1 MIAIAALVLVFWDQP
16 TGRVIIGITLGVLV
30 ALVIIEF
37 LGRPPSPVAPETV
50 EPEIP
55 ADGEVSD
62 SAPPAEPVLTGSQAR
77 DASEADAWLRCRA
90 TEAIAPPGGSAG
102 STRART
108 DVIRP
113 SAPCGSSDRRRWAG
127 AAGATARR
135 CHGMPRL
142 IRGGRPLPDIAD
154 HVDQPEP
161 VGRKRPHRRCANP
174 AVSARVLVREPPC
187 QVFAINWPSGL
198 TSSPQ
203 AYVDVLPAR
212 AAYSHSASLGRRR
225 PAQFA
230 YASASDRRPEPQ
242 GGRTSPRCWT
252 QGRTD
257 AASRHRPT
265 SATTAA
271 SCSGRP
277 VQVEAKANAPGSSS
291 SGGRSGNS
299 A

>member
-1 MIAIAALVLVFWDQP
+1 MFWY
-16 TGRVIIGITLGVLV
+16 GNR
-30 ALVIIEF
+30 
-37 LGRPPSPVAPETV
+37 
-50 EPEIP
+50 
-55 ADGEVSD
+55 
-62 SAPPAEPVLTGSQAR
+62 
-77 DASEADAWLRCRA
+77 
-90 TEAIAPPGGSAG
+90 
-102 STRART
+102 
-108 DVIRP
+108 
-113 SAPCGSSDRRRWAG
+113 
-127 AAGATARR
+127 
-135 CHGMPRL
+135 
-142 IRGGRPLPDIAD
+142 
-154 HVDQPEP
+154 
-161 VGRKRPHRRCANP
+161 
-174 AVSARVLVREPPC
+174 PC

-242 GGRTSPRCWT
+242 GGRTSPRYWT

-271 SCSGRP
+271 SCSID
-277 VQVEAKANAPGSSS
+277 
-291 SGGRSGNS
+291 RSRCRGKGQRAWFKLLRREVRNS